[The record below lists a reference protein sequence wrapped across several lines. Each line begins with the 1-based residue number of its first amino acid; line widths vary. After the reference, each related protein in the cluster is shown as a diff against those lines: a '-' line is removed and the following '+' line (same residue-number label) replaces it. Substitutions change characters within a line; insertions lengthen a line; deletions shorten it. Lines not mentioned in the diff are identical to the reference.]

1 MRDVAKVVKR
11 RLSEG
16 LYDFDSTNSYDDVDD
31 IINRRDEERRRNEF
45 AEKYEIVDK
54 MPIEGFRRVVN
65 KNTGKENYIDSKG
78 RFISRNWY
86 DRCYPFNKEGYAKVR
101 TTKVRTNNFGER
113 YTYNLMNKDGRILF
127 GYWCEELHDLKD
139 SDYVLVKINGSY
151 NFIDL
156 HERFLFNS
164 WFKSKADALEAY
176 YKHYEKL

>member
-31 IINRRDEERRRNEF
+31 IIDRRDEERRRKEF
-45 AEKYEIVDK
+45 AEKYKIVDE

-86 DRCYPFNKEGYAKVR
+86 DRCYPFSKEGYAKVK
-101 TTKVRTNNFGER
+101 T
-113 YTYNLMNKDGRILF
+113 YTYTTNRPRFNLMNKDGHILF
-127 GYWCEELHDLKD
+127 GYWYEELYDLND
-139 SDYVLVKINGSY
+139 SGYVLVKKGGSY
-151 NFIDL
+151 NFINPDD
-156 HERFLFNS
+156 ERLLFNL

-176 YKHYEKL
+176 YNR